1 MTALT
6 SAAVGRGSRAS
17 FSSTPCSSDRSRASS
32 SVASNSALR
41 NRSITRRSFHCKKL
55 SNATSTRVVRI
66 RSSAVGSGRLRR
78 FPSGRF
84 GLRFGFFDASAR
96 RALRI
101 ARFSSR
107 RSSVP
112 EPSASK
118 RCSRRRTLALDGGG
132 SSSSLAMIAATSH
145 VSSSPSLDASYSDRN
160 KSTMRKSSRCMCASS
175 DRSTVLT
182 IASTSASV
190 GGGGF
195 LPLPPAALGGEL
207 DRCRVRGGMVRAAVG
222 GWRMGLSV
230 MLHVVRRLRALL
242 LLYGSSEGRAV
253 CFLRQPVGRGRAGA

>member
-1 MTALT
+1 M
-6 SAAVGRGSRAS
+6 
-17 FSSTPCSSDRSRASS
+17 
-32 SVASNSALR
+32 
-41 NRSITRRSFHCKKL
+41 
-55 SNATSTRVVRI
+55 
-66 RSSAVGSGRLRR
+66 
-78 FPSGRF
+78 
-84 GLRFGFFDASAR
+84 
-96 RALRI
+96 
-101 ARFSSR
+101 
-107 RSSVP
+107 P

-190 GGGGF
+190 GGAF

-207 DRCRVRGGMVRAAVG
+207 DRCRVRGGMVRAAVDDG
-222 GWRMGLSV
+222 VSV
-230 MLHVVRRLRALL
+230 MLHVVGRRFVSATVWLERGQGGLFFQNLWGVA
-242 LLYGSSEGRAV
+242 GREPAWTRV
-253 CFLRQPVGRGRAGA
+253 SVPSTNVD